1 VRNGRTATEPTEG
14 VGGTAAASQAR
25 KPALLLDDLLP
36 AYDAR
41 EWHATV
47 VHASVERVYAAL
59 WSANL
64 ASPVVRVLLGL
75 RALPGAL
82 LGALSQP
89 RDAWRRL
96 LARVGARLT
105 MRDVIAGGFT
115 VVAEDPPRELVLG
128 VDGAFWRLRG
138 DLRRVDAASF
148 RGPQPRGTARAA
160 WNFHVAQRADGTSA
174 LSTETRVRCADPAS
188 RWRFRA
194 YWLIVRP
201 GSGLIRRLMLRSIRR
216 DAERRP

>member
-1 VRNGRTATEPTEG
+1 
-14 VGGTAAASQAR
+14 
-25 KPALLLDDLLP
+25 LP
-36 AYDAR
+36 AYHAR
-41 EWHATV
+41 ERHVIV
-47 VHASVERVYAAL
+47 VHAPIERVYAAL

-75 RALPGAL
+75 RAFPGAL
-82 LGALSQP
+82 VGALRQP

-96 LARVGARLT
+96 LGRMRARLT
-105 MRDVIAGGFT
+105 MRDVVVGGFT

-148 RGPQPRGTARAA
+148 RGPQPLGTARAA
-160 WNFHVAQRADGTSA
+160 WNFHLAQRADGTCA
-174 LSTETRVRCADPAS
+174 LSTETRVKCADPAS
-188 RWRFRA
+188 RRRFRA

-201 GSGLIRRLMLRSIRR
+201 GSVLIRRLMLRSIRR
-216 DAERRP
+216 EAERGP